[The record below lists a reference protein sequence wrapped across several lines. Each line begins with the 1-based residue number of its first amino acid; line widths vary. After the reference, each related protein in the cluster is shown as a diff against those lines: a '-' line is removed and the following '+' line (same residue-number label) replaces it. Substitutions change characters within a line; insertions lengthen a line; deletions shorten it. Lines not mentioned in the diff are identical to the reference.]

1 VNEEEKSMR
10 LKDHPR
16 IQWPPS
22 WAESGTMAPR
32 GEQGILHEVDL
43 VDATQLLL
51 GNEFQGKVHFAE
63 LSCPNPAFANKLYE
77 KIKPFAGRPIRE
89 IGALQIDL

>member
-1 VNEEEKSMR
+1 MR

-22 WAESGTMAPR
+22 WAEWGTLAPQ
-32 GEQGILHEVDL
+32 GEQGILQDVDL

-51 GNEFQGKVHFAE
+51 GNKFHGKVHFAE

-77 KIKPFAGRPIRE
+77 KLKPLTGRSIEE
-89 IGALQIDL
+89 IGVLEIDL

>member
-1 VNEEEKSMR
+1 MR

-22 WAESGTMAPR
+22 WAESGTMAPL

-43 VDATQLLL
+43 VDAQRS
-51 GNEFQGKVHFAE
+51 F
-63 LSCPNPAFANKLYE
+63 S
-77 KIKPFAGRPIRE
+77 
-89 IGALQIDL
+89 

>member
-1 VNEEEKSMR
+1 VDEEEKSMR

-43 VDATQLLL
+43 VDETQLLL
-51 GNEFQGKVHFAE
+51 GNEFHFAE
-63 LSCPNPAFANKLYE
+63 LSCPNPAFAHKLYE
-77 KIKPFAGRPIRE
+77 KIKPFAGRPIKE
-89 IGALQIDL
+89 IGALEIDP